1 MPSSSKSQ
9 QSQESLAVTD
19 NSAGRTLNTGGG
31 TGQAVNLGSARTLSK
46 VKIDVNNE
54 GIAAQDF
61 AQVVGGLGIGAANLV
76 EKVSANSAAATSAL
90 ADSFRSASGAES
102 EAGKIIN
109 KIAIPVLILVAA
121 WLFFGRRK

>member
-19 NSAGRTLNTGGG
+19 NSTGRTLNTGGG

-46 VKIDVNNE
+46 VKIDVRNE

-61 AQVVGGLGIGAANLV
+61 AQVVSGLGVGAANLV
-76 EKVSANSAAATSAL
+76 EKVSSNSAAATSAL

-102 EAGKIIN
+102 EAGRLVN
-109 KIAIPVLILVAA
+109 KLAIPVLIGLAA
-121 WLFFGRRK
+121 WMFLKTRR